1 MDTAY
6 IRLVMP
12 GPSLLLRM
20 TRPGFLSLTAVA
32 CVLGFASGGA
42 WSDVRIAHASAAF
55 VLALVMHAAANVL
68 NDYEDARNGADEA
81 NTAGIFPF
89 TGGSRLIQQGIVT
102 IEQTRAL
109 GLTLLAIGVAGGIV
123 LAWFT
128 GTALLVI
135 GLVGVLLAWS
145 YSAPPLKLMSRS
157 LGELAVGAA
166 WGLVVLGAA
175 YVAHGSISAGA
186 GSVATGFALLA
197 ANILLVNE
205 IPDASADAAVGK
217 RTSVVLVGAAGAAR
231 VYAALALITQAWLI
245 AAVVLGVAPR
255 GALGGLASA
264 PFAFAACVLVVRH
277 AAQPDRLAPAIKL
290 TIVTALAYGL
300 GVAAGCAL
308 D

>member
-1 MDTAY
+1 MGATY
-6 IRLVMP
+6 VRLVMP

-42 WSDVRIAHASAAF
+42 WSDVRIAHASAAL

-68 NDYEDARNGADEA
+68 NDYEDARNGADDA
-81 NTAGIFPF
+81 NTSGIFPF

-128 GTALLVI
+128 GPALLVI
-135 GLVGVLLAWS
+135 GLAGVLLAWS

-157 LGELAVGAA
+157 MGELAVGVA
-166 WGLVVLGAA
+166 W
-175 YVAHGSISAGA
+175 HDRISAGA
-186 GSVATGFALLA
+186 GAVAFGFALLA

-205 IPDASADAAVGK
+205 IPEASADAAVGK

-231 VYAALALITQAWLI
+231 LYAALALITQAWLI
-245 AAVVLGVAPR
+245 AAVVLGIAPR

-277 AAQPDRLAPAIKL
+277 AAQPDRLTPAIKL